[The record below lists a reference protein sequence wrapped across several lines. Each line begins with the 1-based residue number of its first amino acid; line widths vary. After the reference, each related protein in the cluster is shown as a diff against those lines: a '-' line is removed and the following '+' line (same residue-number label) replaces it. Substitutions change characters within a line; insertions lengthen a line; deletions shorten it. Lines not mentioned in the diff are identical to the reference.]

1 MPPSFSDEGIVAA
14 KRIRADHPD
23 TGVLVLSQFV
33 EQEYALELLSDGVAG
48 LGYLLKDRVSDLD
61 ELVRALET
69 VARGG
74 SALDPRVVEGLV
86 AERAK
91 TAKSPLTSLTARE
104 REVLQ
109 AMATGLNNATI
120 ARKLHLSERAIEKHI
135 SAVFQ
140 KLGLV
145 EETETNRRVM
155 AVLAFLEAS
164 DT

>member
-1 MPPSFSDEGIVAA
+1 
-14 KRIRADHPD
+14 
-23 TGVLVLSQFV
+23 VLVLSQFV

-48 LGYLLKDRVSDLD
+48 LGYLLKERVSDLD
-61 ELVRALET
+61 ELVHALEA

-86 AERAK
+86 ARRAK
-91 TAKSPLTSLTARE
+91 TAKSPLASLTARE

-109 AMATGLNNATI
+109 EMATGRNNAAI

-155 AVLAFLEAS
+155 AVLAFLDAS
-164 DT
+164 GT